1 MLLSETR
8 LRQIILEELE
18 KAVGIRY
25 KTNKLNFFLDTFRGI
40 KQLRIPAWH
49 LQDVYARRD
58 PNAMAVVAFDG
69 YKPIGIASIETS
81 AYDSVFVDDNDY
93 SVGVI
98 DLYVVPSYRG
108 QGIASQLF
116 RRLEKVSGDWAFIG
130 AGRQTAKM
138 LEKAGYVNTDIELG
152 GSEGFVYENPNH
164 SG

>member
-1 MLLSETR
+1 MMNIR
-8 LRQIILEELE
+8 RIILEELE
-18 KAVGIRY
+18 HSINPIKY

-58 PNAMAVVAFDG
+58 PNTMAVVAFDG
-69 YKPIGIASIETS
+69 YKPVGIATIETS
-81 AYDSVFVDDNDY
+81 DYDSVIVDDNDY

-98 DLYVVPSYRG
+98 DLYVDPSYRG

-116 RRLEKVSGDWAFIG
+116 RRLEKVSGNWVFIG

-138 LEKAGYVNTDIELG
+138 LEKAGYVNTDIEMG
-152 GSEGFVYENPNH
+152 GSEGFVYENPNYTKD
-164 SG
+164 